1 MIMAKSTTI
10 LLVEDDSRLATLTA
24 DFLTRQMFD
33 VTIEGNGTAAIA
45 YIEKHQPD
53 LVLLDIMLPGA
64 SGMDVCKAVRPFY
77 SGPIIMLTAMGES
90 LDQVLGLELGADDYI
105 IKPIE
110 PRVLLARV
118 RAQLRRVNQPAQ
130 PKDDRQ
136 NSTLT
141 FGQLSINPDSRTV
154 TLYDQQIPMTTAE
167 FDVLWLLASEPGKVL
182 TRDMLLLALK
192 GIDFD
197 GLDRTIDIHI
207 SRLRRKLDDD
217 VDSPQKIKTVRGKG
231 YLLNR
236 DGWN

>member
-1 MIMAKSTTI
+1 MAKSTTI
-10 LLVEDDSRLATLTA
+10 LLVEDDNRLATLTA

-33 VTIEGNGTAAIA
+33 VTIEGNGIAAIA

>member
-1 MIMAKSTTI
+1 MAKSTTI
-10 LLVEDDSRLATLTA
+10 LLVEDDTRLATLTA

-33 VTIEGNGTAAIA
+33 VTIEGNGIAAIA

>member
-1 MIMAKSTTI
+1 MTKPTTI
-10 LLVEDDSRLATLTA
+10 LLVEDDTRLAALTA
-24 DFLTRQMFD
+24 DFLKRQMFD

-53 LVLLDIMLPGA
+53 LILLDIMLPGT
-64 SGMDVCKAVRPFY
+64 SGMDVCKVVRPFY

-118 RAQLRRVNQPAQ
+118 RAQLRRVNQTAQ
-130 PKDDRQ
+130 QTKDERQ
-136 NSTLT
+136 NNILT
-141 FGQLSINPDSRTV
+141 FGQLAINPDSRTV
-154 TLYDQQIPMTTAE
+154 TLYDQQVPMTTAE
-167 FDVLWLLASEPGKVL
+167 FDVLLLLASEPGKVL
-182 TRDMLLLALK
+182 TRDTLLLALK

-217 VDSPQKIKTVRGKG
+217 VDSPQKIKTIRGKG
-231 YLLNR
+231 YMLNR

>member
-1 MIMAKSTTI
+1 MAKSTTI
-10 LLVEDDSRLATLTA
+10 LLVEDDTRLATLTA